1 MKVPLDKFEN
11 WLVNKNLKPRTV
23 ENYLYYFNKF
33 TSPVY
38 DQESVSRFLS
48 LAPNRNSISRSF
60 LLNYKK
66 FLMVNSDELGISPEL
81 KSKISD
87 VELPGLSGRAKQR
100 IIRPIPH
107 KKIFLIGKALETEKE
122 KLQLLLSYFCG
133 LRLGELLK
141 ISIISFDWDK
151 WKENPEEMGECRVF
165 GKGDK
170 EGIALVP
177 AEIMERIAAFIHKQN
192 FSSVQSY
199 LFREPNKEYSFNALA
214 RQWQLKL
221 SKAAVS
227 AGVTQL
233 TPEGA
238 VVKETAVHPHRLR
251 HSYASHLRNEMGL
264 DIREIQELLRHSDI
278 SSTQIYTHIEKEG
291 LKKKLVGLGY
301 LEKSEK

>member
-11 WLVNKNLKPRTV
+11 WLINKNLKPRTV

-33 TSPVY
+33 TSEVF

-66 FLMVNSDELGISPEL
+66 FLLVNHEELKISPEL
-81 KSKISD
+81 KTKIAS

-107 KKIFLIGKALETEKE
+107 EKIFDIDRHLETDKE

-151 WKENPEEMGECRVF
+151 WKEDPEEMGECRVF
-165 GKGDK
+165 GKGDS
-170 EGIALVP
+170 EGIARVP
-177 AEIMERIAAFIHKQN
+177 ADIMPKVAAFIHTQD
-192 FSSVQSY
+192 FPSVQSY
-199 LFREPNKEYSFNALA
+199 IFRDPNKEYNFNNLA

-221 SKAAVS
+221 SAAAIR

-233 TPEGA
+233 TPEGK

-251 HSYASHLRNEMGL
+251 HSYASHLLNVVGM
-264 DIREIQELLRHSDI
+264 DIREIQKLLRHKSI
-278 SSTQIYTHIEKEG
+278 SSTQIYAHVENTNLTRKMSG
-291 LKKKLVGLGY
+291 FGY
-301 LEKSEK
+301 GDK

>member
-38 DQESVSRFLS
+38 DQESVSRFLA

-60 LLNYKK
+60 LLNYRK
-66 FLMVNSDELGISPEL
+66 FLIVNSDELGISPEL
-81 KSKISD
+81 KIKISE

-100 IIRPIPH
+100 VIRPIPH
-107 KKIFLIGKALETEKE
+107 EKIFLIETFLETEKE

-141 ISIISFDWDK
+141 IMIVSFDWEK
-151 WKENPEEMGECRVF
+151 WKLNPEDMGECLVL

-170 EGIALVP
+170 EGVAFVP
-177 AEIMERIAAFIHKQN
+177 AEVMVRVASFIHNQD
-192 FSSVQSY
+192 FPSVQSH
-199 LFREPNKEYSFNALA
+199 LFREPNKEYNFNNLA
-214 RQWQLKL
+214 RQWQLRL
-221 SKAAVS
+221 SKAAVAAS
-227 AGVTQL
+227 ITLPDGK
-233 TPEGA
+233 GGF
-238 VVKETAVHPHRLR
+238 VKETVVHPHRLR
-251 HSYASHLRNEMGL
+251 HSYASYLKNEMGL
-264 DIREIQELLRHSDI
+264 DIIEIQELLRHSDI

-291 LKKKLVGLGY
+291 LKKKLSGLGR
-301 LEKSEK
+301 